1 MSAIDNNNMSD
12 AKSLL
17 DRGSEAVTR
26 RAAMVATIGV
36 GYAAAVLPEMAQ
48 AAAISTSSAG
58 LVEGEVMV
66 NVAGFDVPVYR
77 SMPAGAGPFP
87 VVLVLSEIFGV
98 HEHIADLTRRFAQL
112 GYMALAP
119 ELFMRQGD
127 AQGYAVMADLMK
139 EVVNKVP
146 DAQVLQDLDA
156 VVAWAGANGG
166 DVARLAVTGFC
177 WGGRQ
182 TWLYAAHQPKVKAAV
197 AWYGRLVGERSAR
210 TPKQP
215 VDIAAQ
221 LQAPVLGLYGGADQ
235 GIGLDTVAQMQAAL
249 AAAKGNASA
258 QASEF
263 VVFDDAPH
271 AFHADYRPSYR
282 EAAAKAGWA
291 QCVAWFK
298 KNGV

>member
-1 MSAIDNNNMSD
+1 MSTIDNNMSD

-48 AAAISTSSAG
+48 AAAISTSGAG

-66 NVAGFDVPVYR
+66 NV
-77 SMPAGAGPFP
+77 AGPFP

-156 VVAWAGANGG
+156 VVA
-166 DVARLAVTGFC
+166 
-177 WGGRQ
+177 
-182 TWLYAAHQPKVKAAV
+182 
-197 AWYGRLVGERSAR
+197 
-210 TPKQP
+210 
-215 VDIAAQ
+215 
-221 LQAPVLGLYGGADQ
+221 
-235 GIGLDTVAQMQAAL
+235 
-249 AAAKGNASA
+249 
-258 QASEF
+258 
-263 VVFDDAPH
+263 
-271 AFHADYRPSYR
+271 
-282 EAAAKAGWA
+282 
-291 QCVAWFK
+291 
-298 KNGV
+298 

>member
-1 MSAIDNNNMSD
+1 
-12 AKSLL
+12 
-17 DRGSEAVTR
+17 
-26 RAAMVATIGV
+26 MVATIGV

-139 EVVNKVP
+139 EVVNKVS

-166 DVARLAVTGFC
+166 DVARLGVTGFC

-235 GIGLDTVAQMQAAL
+235 GIGLDAVAQMQAAL

-282 EAAAKAGWA
+282 EAAAKAGWT

>member
-1 MSAIDNNNMSD
+1 MSTIDNNMSD

-156 VVAWAGANGG
+156 VVAWAVANGG

-282 EAAAKAGWA
+282 EAAAKAGWT

>member
-1 MSAIDNNNMSD
+1 MSTIDNNMSD

-48 AAAISTSSAG
+48 AAAISTSGAG

-146 DAQVLQDLDA
+146 DAQV
-156 VVAWAGANGG
+156 
-166 DVARLAVTGFC
+166 
-177 WGGRQ
+177 
-182 TWLYAAHQPKVKAAV
+182 
-197 AWYGRLVGERSAR
+197 
-210 TPKQP
+210 
-215 VDIAAQ
+215 
-221 LQAPVLGLYGGADQ
+221 
-235 GIGLDTVAQMQAAL
+235 
-249 AAAKGNASA
+249 
-258 QASEF
+258 
-263 VVFDDAPH
+263 
-271 AFHADYRPSYR
+271 
-282 EAAAKAGWA
+282 
-291 QCVAWFK
+291 FK
-298 KNGV
+298 T

>member
-12 AKSLL
+12 AKALL

-166 DVARLAVTGFC
+166 DVARLGVTGFC

-282 EAAAKAGWA
+282 EAAAKAGWT